1 MESMSEQSTT
11 MAHLISPALDMRALA
26 MRIKRT
32 VRRQTSGGVKQ
43 LHVVIDPDV
52 IRLTGHCSSFYC
64 KQLATHAA
72 LRLSGAVP
80 LANDIVV
87 AADADAATD

>member
-1 MESMSEQSTT
+1 MERMSEQSSIIPQL
-11 MAHLISPALDMRALA
+11 MSPTVDLRALA

-32 VRRQTSGGVKQ
+32 VRRQTSGGVKRLQ
-43 LHVVIDPDV
+43 VVIDPDV
-52 IRLTGHCSSFYC
+52 IRLTGQCGSFYC

-80 LANDIVV
+80 VANDIIV
-87 AADADAATD
+87 AADGEGAAG